1 MDRNTDNCPDL
12 LHLTFSESGFGLAL
26 SVNDLNVKGCPHRIG
41 TYKDASRA
49 HWDKSLSISEI
60 ERWEDSLF
68 RNNNEMQSKKQ
79 PNGKSKAIH
88 QMLAISQFITE
99 MPVIP
104 SPLMHILTAVS
115 FGYPK
120 GRVGTFP
127 FSQREELVLNNI
139 NKSLSVTASW
149 YLLHKISSTDA
160 EKPVLLN

>member
-1 MDRNTDNCPDL
+1 
-12 LHLTFSESGFGLAL
+12 
-26 SVNDLNVKGCPHRIG
+26 
-41 TYKDASRA
+41 
-49 HWDKSLSISEI
+49 
-60 ERWEDSLF
+60 
-68 RNNNEMQSKKQ
+68 MQSKKQ

-88 QMLAISQFITE
+88 QMLAISHFITE

-120 GRVGTFP
+120 GSVGTFL
-127 FSQREELVLNNI
+127 FSQREVLVLNNI

>member
-1 MDRNTDNCPDL
+1 
-12 LHLTFSESGFGLAL
+12 
-26 SVNDLNVKGCPHRIG
+26 
-41 TYKDASRA
+41 
-49 HWDKSLSISEI
+49 
-60 ERWEDSLF
+60 
-68 RNNNEMQSKKQ
+68 MQSKKQ

-99 MPVIP
+99 MPVIS

-120 GRVGTFP
+120 GRVGTFL
-127 FSQREELVLNNI
+127 FSQREELVLYNI

-149 YLLHKISSTDA
+149 YLLHIILSTDV